1 MRKLWLIWKREYLAR
16 VRTKAFVISTV
27 MLPLLFVGIIG
38 VMVVLGGRQQG
49 RTPRIAIADW
59 TGTLAPAIRAHLR
72 PRTPESKP
80 VCEIAKTLEGS
91 SLGTDVESEMR
102 AEVREG
108 RLEGFL
114 IVPNNALNGGAAE
127 FHTLNA
133 GDFS

>member
-1 MRKLWLIWKREYLAR
+1 MAGFSSHCHGEASRSR
-16 VRTKAFVISTV
+16 VYIR
-27 MLPLLFVGIIG
+27 

-133 GDFS
+133 GDFSLTSSIHQAVNEAVVDR